1 MKYPLRSD
9 YEDEEFHLAHAGP
22 FVLMNWRGGYR
33 AASFAKIEDVHLRLA
48 GRRRDPITGVSVV
61 EADSPIPSEDIRTAG
76 ADMMT
81 RTADSTKAVVII
93 FLDQGFAASALQS
106 VAARE
111 LSMGGR
117 VSIRFFHEV
126 SSAAQWLAQ
135 LYPKLEMAPQDVEHL
150 IQKLRQ
156 RFSPSRLPGP
166 GATTSSSSRPPAP
179 DDEDSTPTGNNQNGI
194 SVARSSDRPPPARGS
209 DRPPAERSSER
220 PPRVGRASD
229 RPGMS
234 TDRAT
239 PTPPRDP
246 SKKKS

>member
-9 YEDEEFHLAHAGP
+9 YEDDEFHLAHAGP
-22 FVLMNWRGGYR
+22 FVFMNWRGGYR
-33 AASFAKIEDVHLRLA
+33 AESFAKIEDVHHRLA

-61 EADSPIPSEDIRTAG
+61 EADSPIPSEDIRMAG

-81 RTADSTKAVVII
+81 RTADTTKAVVII

-111 LSMGGR
+111 LSLGGR
-117 VSIRFFHEV
+117 VSIRFFHDV
-126 SSAAQWLAQ
+126 ASAAQWLAQ
-135 LYPKLEMAPQDVEHL
+135 LYPKLEMVPQDVEQL
-150 IQKLRQ
+150 IDKLRQ
-156 RFSPSRLPGP
+156 RFSPSRLPGSGP
-166 GATTSSSSRPPAP
+166 TAVSSWSSRPPAS
-179 DDEDSTPTGNNQNGI
+179 DDDRSTPPRDTPNTT
-194 SVARSSDRPPPARGS
+194 SPPRGS

-229 RPGMS
+229 RPAAS
-234 TDRAT
+234 SDRPT
-239 PTPPRDP
+239 PTTPRTPRSP